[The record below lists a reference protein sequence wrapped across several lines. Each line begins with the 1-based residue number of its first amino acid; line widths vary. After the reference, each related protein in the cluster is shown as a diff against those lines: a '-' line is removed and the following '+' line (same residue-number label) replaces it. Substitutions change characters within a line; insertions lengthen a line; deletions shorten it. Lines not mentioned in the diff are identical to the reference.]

1 MKSHSGCG
9 AICKT
14 VSLIEIFFTFP
25 LTYDILSLNLMIT
38 NIKRS
43 LGNELLSNQDT
54 MESIA
59 TSMGILATAKSSLQR
74 LLHRKL
80 NLGYQI
86 GQLTTKIDNA
96 LKPILTRIFES
107 TTKKDF
113 VMAAVSEHQ
122 ATIFGQHLEKYVKPA
137 SKKRLRSAKDK
148 FKQALQG
155 APTLVDEFF
164 NSSFEKKDDLFETLS
179 SLRQADERDTTMKAL
194 VSLYAKMRELLM
206 SKVRSFI
213 SDVWESMQEAQ
224 CFDDI
229 MPLLASLNRQ
239 VSGSL
244 KSHLPTDLIMDC
256 DNLLDRLQKEKQA
269 HDRLLEFD
277 GDDAEQ
283 KLGVWAKEL
292 DKLKSPSF
300 LRRVVGWGPSAAK
313 EETSKPS

>member
-43 LGNELLSNQDT
+43 LGDELLSKDT

-74 LLHRKL
+74 LLHGKL

-122 ATIFGQHLEKYVKPA
+122 ATIFGQHLEKYVKA
-137 SKKRLRSAKDK
+137 GSKKRLRSAKDK

-164 NSSFEKKDDLFETLS
+164 NSSFEK
-179 SLRQADERDTTMKAL
+179 
-194 VSLYAKMRELLM
+194 
-206 SKVRSFI
+206 
-213 SDVWESMQEAQ
+213 
-224 CFDDI
+224 
-229 MPLLASLNRQ
+229 NR
-239 VSGSL
+239 
-244 KSHLPTDLIMDC
+244 MD
-256 DNLLDRLQKEKQA
+256 
-269 HDRLLEFD
+269 
-277 GDDAEQ
+277 
-283 KLGVWAKEL
+283 
-292 DKLKSPSF
+292 STP
-300 LRRVVGWGPSAAK
+300 LRRLSQNCSISSAPGKRPAMPTMANAPGLSVEIPHAGATSPANAVPRAAPMK
-313 EETSKPS
+313 RLGMNSLPNPPAPRVSEEATSL